1 MCLGY
6 LTLDNSILLDKLN
19 CHGSRSVANKLFQSY
34 LSNRYQNKTIEIC
47 MGENYNTQK
56 ITKIWTVKIER
67 YKMFTSGRTAHS

>member
-19 CHGSRSVANKLFQSY
+19 YHGSRSVANKLFQSY

-56 ITKIWTVKIER
+56 KKKNMDSEN
-67 YKMFTSGRTAHS
+67 